1 MCCCA
6 AAQIV
11 ARKDRVTQTLTRR
24 DFLKVAGAGAAGM
37 TLLGTAGCSS
47 FARLPEEY
55 LPKGGSRMNVVV
67 VIIDTLRKDHV
78 GAYGNDWIKTPNLDA
93 LGKESLRFTR
103 PYPEAIPS
111 IPARRGIHTGIR
123 SWPFRG
129 WHKWSEDDVA
139 LRGWQPIPRN
149 QTTLAEILADEG
161 FNNLFVTDT
170 LHQFRPFY
178 DMHRGFDVFHFI
190 RGQERD
196 LYRPQ
201 TPASRQKMDRVLIGG
216 PSATHAEDIMLQYF
230 ANTMGR
236 EREEDWFAPQVFMK
250 GMEFLEA
257 ARDDQPFFLVVDN
270 YDPHEPWDPP
280 EKYLSLYD
288 VPYGEYG
295 GSEPMTSSSGPS
307 GWLTEEQLKRMRA
320 LYSAEVTMMDT
331 WLGNFLNRVGEL
343 GLFENTLLLL
353 LSDHGHAFG
362 EHGFAG
368 KVPAALYPEL
378 TDTVFFIRHPGG
390 KGAGEVSDYYASTHD
405 VAPTIL
411 GSLGIEVPS
420 AMEGQDLSVILDGAQ
435 PAPREHF
442 TAGYHDHVWAR
453 DESYAMFAR
462 DDGSE
467 AKLFDLR
474 EDPNMDRDIA
484 GSHPDVVKKMWNDYV
499 LKDAG
504 GRLR

>member
-1 MCCCA
+1 ME
-6 AAQIV
+6 Q
-11 ARKDRVTQTLTRR
+11 RLTRR

-37 TLLGTAGCSS
+37 ALLGTAGCSRL
-47 FARLPEEY
+47 AKLPEDY

-93 LGKESLRFTR
+93 LSKESLRFTR
-103 PYPEAIPS
+103 PYPESIPS

-123 SWPFRG
+123 SFPFRG
-129 WHKWSEDDVA
+129 WQKWSEDDVG
-139 LRGWQPIPRN
+139 LRGWQPIPRD
-149 QTTLAEILADEG
+149 QTTLAEILEEEG
-161 FNNLFVTDT
+161 YNNLFVTDT

-178 DMHRGFDVFHFI
+178 DMHRGFGVFHFI

-196 LYRPQ
+196 FYRPQ
-201 TPASRQKMDRVLIGG
+201 TSASRKRMDRVLIGG
-216 PSATHAEDIMLQYF
+216 PSAAHAEEIMLQYF

-257 ARDDQPFFLVVDN
+257 AKEDQPFFLVVDN

-280 EKYLSLYD
+280 EEYVSLYD
-288 VPYGEYG
+288 EGYSGP
-295 GSEPMTSSSGPS
+295 EPMTSSSGPS
-307 GWLTEEQLKRMRA
+307 DWLSERQLKRMRA
-320 LYSAEVTMMDT
+320 LYSAEVTMTDT
-331 WLGNFLNRVGEL
+331 WLGTFLDKMGEL

-368 KVPAALYPEL
+368 KVPAAMYPEL
-378 TDTVFFIRHPGG
+378 TDIVFFIRHPE
-390 KGAGEVSDYYASTHD
+390 GAGAGQTSDYYASTHD
-405 VAPTIL
+405 VAPTVL
-411 GSLGIEVPS
+411 GAIGIEPPS
-420 AMEGQDLSVILDGAQ
+420 PMEGQDLSVLLDGGE
-435 PAPREHF
+435 PGTREHF

-462 DDGSE
+462 DNGSE

-484 GSHPDVVKKMWNDYV
+484 GSNPDIVKRMWNDYV

-504 GRLR
+504 GPLR

>member
-1 MCCCA
+1 LSYEEGA
-6 AAQIV
+6 LAQS
-11 ARKDRVTQTLTRR
+11 LTRS

-37 TLLGTAGCSS
+37 ALLGAAGCNR
-47 FARLPEEY
+47 FARVSEDY
-55 LPKGGSRMNVVV
+55 LPKGGSKMNVVV
-67 VIIDTLRKDHV
+67 VVIDTLRKDHV
-78 GAYGNDWIKTPNLDA
+78 GAYGNSWIKTPNLDA
-93 LGKESLRFTR
+93 LAGESLRFTR

-111 IPARRGIHTGIR
+111 IPARRAIHTGIR
-123 SWPFRG
+123 SFPFRG
-129 WHKWSEDDVA
+129 WEKWCEDDVG

-149 QTTLAEILADEG
+149 QTTLAEILGDEG
-161 FNNLFVTDT
+161 YQNLMVTDT

-196 LYRPQ
+196 LYRPR
-201 TPASRQKMDRVLIGG
+201 TPASSSKIDDVLIGG
-216 PSATHAEDIMLQYF
+216 PSASHAEDIMLQYL

-236 EREEDWFAPQVFMK
+236 EREEDWFTPQVFMK

-257 ARDDQPFFLVVDN
+257 ARGDQPFFLLVDN

-280 EKYLSLYD
+280 EKYVTLYD
-288 VPYGEYG
+288 EGYNGP
-295 GSEPMTSSSGPS
+295 EPATSSSGPS
-307 GWLTEEQLKRMRA
+307 DWLTERQLKRMKA

-331 WLGNFLNRVGEL
+331 WLGNFLDRMEEL
-343 GLFENTLLLL
+343 NLFENTFLLL

-378 TDTVFFIRHPGG
+378 TDITFLIRHPGG
-390 KGAGEVSDYYASTHD
+390 KGAGQTSDYFASTHD
-405 VAPTIL
+405 VAPTVL
-411 GSLGIEVPS
+411 GAIGIEQPE
-420 AMEGQDLSVILDGAQ
+420 AMEGQDLTVLLDGSE

-453 DESYAMFAR
+453 DQSYAMFSR
-462 DDGSE
+462 TNGSE
-467 AKLFDLR
+467 AKLFEL
-474 EDPNMDRDIA
+474 EKDPEMNRDVA
-484 GSHPDVVKKMWNDYV
+484 ASNPEVVKRMWNEYV

-504 GRLR
+504 GPP